1 MVSGCHIGLRR
12 FWQCRIRQANF
23 QVLVQR
29 TVYGGGR
36 SLVRHDIK
44 RAKLLRGWGISVRRC
59 PKASFNLAPFCLGRP
74 SSSSSS
80 ENDCNSPCCKAEI
93 QHRERESQ
101 RLRTWAEPHRE
112 YVHGH
117 RHKVRDSPCVHG
129 PNCHLTLI
137 ESYWALGFVTDLTKT
152 GLIRDGKQRS
162 NILAWKDIY
171 ALFLL
176 SHQLIIFLFEIFYN
190 ISFIHHCIP
199 WLRFHSLYN
208 WFQVLVGDR
217 ISMATN
223 FFSIWKLLVR

>member
-44 RAKLLRGWGISVRRC
+44 RAKLLRGWGISVWSC

-112 YVHGH
+112 YVQGHG
-117 RHKVRDSPCVHG
+117 HKVRDSPCVHG

-137 ESYWALGFVTDLTKT
+137 GGYWALGFVTDLTKT
-152 GLIRDGKQRS
+152 G
-162 NILAWKDIY
+162 
-171 ALFLL
+171 
-176 SHQLIIFLFEIFYN
+176 LIIFLFEIFYN

-217 ISMATN
+217 ISMVTN